1 MEEKIKV
8 YVDSNEKD
16 FITDCY
22 LADNT
27 KIICEFYHEESEI
40 EYSNCKL
47 LNLQEYDKQKDQ
59 RIAELEQE
67 LNKANEKLKNIT
79 EEVENNFV
87 HGQDYEKLK
96 QELAELKEKAI
107 VPKFKGSSIV
117 YSIAFK
123 EIEKVQVIAY
133 LNRCIIL
140 CRNLKTRELH
150 TIHCDYLFETEQEA
164 QAKLKEVKGNG

>member
-40 EYSNCKL
+40 EYSDCKL

-67 LNKANEKLKNIT
+67 LAGLKIKVNNRNKKIENQRKEIINLQKHIIKLKSCGI
-79 EEVENNFV
+79 
-87 HGQDYEKLK
+87 
-96 QELAELKEKAI
+96 I
-107 VPKFKGSSIV
+107 PKFKVGQEVWHIITAKPMRDFIV
-117 YSIAFK
+117 
-123 EIEKVQVIAY
+123 
-133 LNRCIIL
+133 
-140 CRNLKTRELH
+140 RNDMHQYELG
-150 TIHCDYLFETEQEA
+150 ISKFGVYEDFLFATEQEA
-164 QAKLKEVKGNG
+164 QAKLKEIQGNE

>member
-67 LNKANEKLKNIT
+67 L
-79 EEVENNFV
+79 
-87 HGQDYEKLK
+87 
-96 QELAELKEKAI
+96 AELKEKAI
-107 VPKFKGSSIV
+107 ARPKFKHFEEYWYIENNPYCDNELQVFNGKV
-117 YSIAFK
+117 M
-123 EIEKVQVIAY
+123 EIICAY
-133 LNRCIIL
+133 DEDWLYEYRFDTS
-140 CRNLKTRELH
+140 CRYIEEDN
-150 TIHCDYLFETEQEA
+150 IFATEQEA
-164 QAKLKEVKGNG
+164 QAKLKEIKGNE